1 MFALFTTIKLFIFV
15 GFLNQVYSICN
26 DSNTT
31 GLVKYNNINT
41 VVKYNNINKL
51 YNKIPVQKNKI
62 KYELN
67 FERDVLKKI
76 NYYKEGYC
84 PDVLVF
90 DKRENMSFRDE
101 DYCIQEY
108 MDKFIR
114 KMNIEYV
121 QFNIMRLII
130 REITYEKN
138 LNNQLRKLSRR
149 KKRKLRK
156 QMRKNYNFF
165 SNSKEV
171 DSMRNICSIDYDTI
185 DYKTIKYKYN
195 RFLKKYNFES
205 IDIES
210 FKYILIVFM
219 ILMFISVS
227 K

>member
-51 YNKIPVQKNKI
+51 YNKIPIQ
-62 KYELN
+62 YELN

-90 DKRENMSFRDE
+90 VKRENMSFRDE
-101 DYCIQEY
+101 DYCVQEY

-114 KMNIEYV
+114 KMNIEYIS
-121 QFNIMRLII
+121 FEIMNKII
-130 REITYEKN
+130 RDTNYDIRI
-138 LNNQLRKLSRR
+138 NNEVFNKKKRERR
-149 KKRKLRK
+149 KMWRYI
-156 QMRKNYNFF
+156 RKNYNKYT
-165 SNSKEV
+165 NSIELEN
-171 DSMRNICSIDYDTI
+171 MGNICYIDYNEI

-195 RFLKKYNFES
+195 RFLKKY
-205 IDIES
+205 
-210 FKYILIVFM
+210 KYNNILIDYQ
-219 ILMFISVS
+219 IIYIFIIFIIVLLIQI